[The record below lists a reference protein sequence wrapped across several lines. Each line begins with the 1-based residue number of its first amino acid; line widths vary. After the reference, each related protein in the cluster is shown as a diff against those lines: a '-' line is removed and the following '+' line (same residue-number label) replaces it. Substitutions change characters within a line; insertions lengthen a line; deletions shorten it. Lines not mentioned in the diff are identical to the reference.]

1 MTTTNTKPKVTKPN
15 MSDIDNILRVVDCY
29 GLAYLDSD
37 GEAALISGI
46 RRLAAERDALAEAL
60 RRLADVACDNYV
72 SPHSDALAAARAA
85 LSDLEGK

>member
-1 MTTTNTKPKVTKPN
+1 MTTTNTKPTVTKPN
-15 MSDIDNILRVVDCY
+15 TSDLANILRAVDCY

-60 RRLADVACDNYV
+60 RVLVDVACDNYV
-72 SPHSDALAAARAA
+72 SPHSNALAAARAA
-85 LSDLEGK
+85 LASLKS